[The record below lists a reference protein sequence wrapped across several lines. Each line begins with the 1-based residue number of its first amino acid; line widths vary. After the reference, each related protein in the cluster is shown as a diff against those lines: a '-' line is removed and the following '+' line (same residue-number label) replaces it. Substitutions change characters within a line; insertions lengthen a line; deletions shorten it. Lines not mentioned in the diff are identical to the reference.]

1 MRELIGVVR
10 AVAPTLITVLLTG
23 ESGTGKEVFARLIH
37 DWSPRANNPF
47 ITVNCGAIP
56 EGLIESELFG
66 HEKGSFTGATG
77 ERKGFFE
84 AAKGGTIFLDEIGE
98 MPLSAQ
104 VKLLRVLETGK
115 FTRVGSASERTTD
128 ARIIAATNRD
138 LELEVHSGRFRTDL
152 YYRLRAVM
160 LRLPPLRNRREDIP
174 TLANSILTDLVARH
188 SLPHKPHL
196 DSEAIERLTLA
207 EWQGNIRELRNT
219 LEQLAVMSFAPNN
232 TRSNG
237 TINAADVDA
246 ILQSHHSFQWNT
258 EPPLTQNKY
267 PIVQLQQGGQTPTEL
282 ALIYRALLEL
292 RADLTEIK
300 EQLFHS
306 NNNKTDARALPHSSA
321 NNLSIGEKE
330 FNLEQR
336 EQALIA
342 EAMQTFGG
350 DRTAVANAL
359 GISERTLYRKLQQS
373 K

>member
-37 DWSPRANNPF
+37 DWSPRVNSPF

-66 HEKGSFTGATG
+66 HEKGSFTGATA

-138 LELEVHSGRFRTDL
+138 LEVEVHSGRFRTDL
-152 YYRLRAVM
+152 FYRLRAVM

-188 SLPHKPHL
+188 SLPYKPHL
-196 DSEAIERLTLA
+196 DTEAIEHLTLA

-232 TRSNG
+232 LKSYG
-237 TINAADVDA
+237 TISSADVDA
-246 ILQSHHSFQWNT
+246 ILQSHNSYQWNT
-258 EPPLTQNKY
+258 EPTHPQHQY
-267 PIVQLQQGGQTPTEL
+267 PIIQLQSSGQPPTEL

-292 RADLTEIK
+292 RADLAEIK
-300 EQLFHS
+300 EQLFFTK
-306 NNNKTDARALPHSSA
+306 NNTSDTRALPPSA
-321 NNLSIGEKE
+321 INNISIGEKE
-330 FNLEQR
+330 FNLDQR

>member
-84 AAKGGTIFLDEIGE
+84 AARGGTIFLDEIGE

-152 YYRLRAVM
+152 FYRLRAVM

-174 TLANSILTDLVARH
+174 TLANSILTDLVSRH
-188 SLPHKPHL
+188 SLPYKPHL

-232 TRSNG
+232 SRSNG

-258 EPPLTQNKY
+258 EPPLAQNKY
-267 PIVQLQQGGQTPTEL
+267 PIIQLQQSGQTPTEL

-292 RADLTEIK
+292 RADLAEIK
-300 EQLFHS
+300 EQLFH
-306 NNNKTDARALPHSSA
+306 NNTSDARALAVSST
-321 NNLSIGEKE
+321 NNLSMGKKE